1 MKGLCHRRKHVA
13 ERNTMGLRFPT
24 YVKLVLRYLN
34 LLGQQKWNE
43 ELDSR
48 EQTLHLWAHNARYLE
63 STWETKPALHSKS
76 SAPSIAV
83 TQAPEEGETTGKQR
97 HKALQT
103 YWAFRRLRARPRSE

>member
-63 STWETKPALHSKS
+63 YLGDKAS
-76 SAPSIAV
+76 SAQQELSSVHSCHA
-83 TQAPEEGETTGKQR
+83 G
-97 HKALQT
+97 
-103 YWAFRRLRARPRSE
+103 S